1 MNTTDA
7 VIQRIKDLCQEQG
20 IAFHTLSY
28 RAAIPKST
36 LMSIAKGNSVP
47 TIKSI
52 VRICRGFDISVKEF
66 FNSEL
71 FEVCEED
78 DEFLW

>member
-7 VIQRIKDLCQEQG
+7 VIQRIKDLCQKQG
-20 IAFHTLSY
+20 ITFYTLSY
-28 RAAIPKST
+28 RAVIPKST
-36 LMSIAKGNSVP
+36 LMSIVKGNGTP

-52 VRICRGFDISVKEF
+52 ARICRGFDISVKEF

-78 DEFLW
+78 DEFL

>member
-7 VIQRIKDLCQEQG
+7 VIQRINDLCQEHG
-20 IAFHTLSY
+20 ITYHTLSY
-28 RAAIPKST
+28 KAAIPKST
-36 LMSIAKGNSVP
+36 LMSIVKNKSTP

-52 VRICRGFDISVKEF
+52 ARICRGFEINVKEF

-71 FEVCEED
+71 FETCEED
-78 DEFLW
+78 DELL